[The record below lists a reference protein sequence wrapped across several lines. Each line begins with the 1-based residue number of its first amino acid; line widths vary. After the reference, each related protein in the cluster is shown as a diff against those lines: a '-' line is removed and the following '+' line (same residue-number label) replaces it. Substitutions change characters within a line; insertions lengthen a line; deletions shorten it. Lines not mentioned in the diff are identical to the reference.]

1 MESFMNTKIN
11 TKQAFEIW
19 EKHSFV
25 DRDHLS
31 LERLYEFSLTDGLKN
46 AQEYEI
52 QHLSLCPI
60 CLDKWEIFCLS
71 AQPFAADDYDKDLPV
86 LSCGFLKAASSGF
99 TEPLYIRS
107 DCKKF
112 MLGIFPEIDNPAK
125 GMAVLETIDEKK
137 SYDDMEAT
145 IMDAKGKIVLKNI
158 IKHGRAATKI
168 EILDTLDL
176 SKWTIV
182 LIHPSGEE

>member
-1 MESFMNTKIN
+1 MDTITD

-19 EKHSFV
+19 GKHSFV
-25 DRDHLS
+25 DQEHLS
-31 LERLYEFSLTDGLKN
+31 LERLYEFSLTNGLKN
-46 AQEYEI
+46 APEYEI
-52 QHLSLCPI
+52 GHLSLCPI
-60 CLDKWEIFCLS
+60 CLDKWETFCLS
-71 AQPFAADDYDKDLPV
+71 AQPFAADDYEKDLPV

-145 IMDAKGKIVLKNI
+145 IMDTNGKIVLQNI
-158 IKHGRAATKI
+158 IKHGRTASKVDT
-168 EILDTLDL
+168 LDTLDL

-182 LIHPSGEE
+182 LIHPFRREKNE